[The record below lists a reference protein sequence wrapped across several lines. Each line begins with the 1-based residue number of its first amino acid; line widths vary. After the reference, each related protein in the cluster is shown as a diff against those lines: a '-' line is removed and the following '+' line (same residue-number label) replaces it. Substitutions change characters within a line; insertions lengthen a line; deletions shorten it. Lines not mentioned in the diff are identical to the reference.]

1 MCPAGWVKLDKG
13 LFGDS
18 LEDNMTNDSPRI
30 LYVDTETD
38 QRILLAAMLEYRGF
52 NVSTAKRALD
62 ALQLIATE
70 HFHVVIVD
78 YELPDMTGA
87 QLAQEI
93 RAAEPSA
100 RVILF
105 SGRPHLP
112 AGELAYIDVHIVK
125 GSLLDTIIE
134 TIRGLLQPPN
144 LTPEPVA

>member
-1 MCPAGWVKLDKG
+1 
-13 LFGDS
+13 
-18 LEDNMTNDSPRI
+18 MTDDSPRI
-30 LYVDTETD
+30 LYVDTEAD

-52 NVSTAKRALD
+52 HVSTAKRALD
-62 ALQLIATE
+62 ALQLIAME
-70 HFHVVIVD
+70 HFHIVVVD

-93 RAAEPSA
+93 RAVEPQA

-112 AGELAYIDVHIVK
+112 AGELAFVDVHIVK

-134 TIRGLLQPPN
+134 TIRGLLQSPN
-144 LTPEPVA
+144 LSPYPAA